1 MNGWDDS
8 IKLNWLP
15 VRLMGKA
22 QTAWKRLS
30 DEAKGDFQAAMD
42 ALRNR
47 FEPSSKRE
55 RYAAEF
61 RLRKRKKGEQWGDFA
76 DQLRCLADKAFPTHS
91 EDAKEVLT
99 LDRCLGE
106 LSNAN
111 VALAVRQQRPE
122 TLEEA
127 VSCTLE
133 MESYALMRKEEP
145 TRVSAV
151 QAEEP
156 ENGYDVCN
164 VRVQPGVVHLLDSIT
179 KRLEKLE
186 NERKTDQLPSGKG
199 TTKKEEQEKK
209 ELLCYRCRKAG
220 HFARGCALH
229 AKKETGKLTAL
240 SAEDHVQEGI
250 RKVQSSFVVTN
261 LAVNPS
267 KSYFITASVHQVPL
281 TLMIDTGAAIS
292 LLGKEQWMR
301 LGGAKFTMEQ
311 WNGGTLVG
319 VNGSPIDV
327 EGVVSMDILVG
338 SKACSRVCFCKYTK
352 CPVSIGH

>member
-1 MNGWDDS
+1 MSFVFPAIIHLVALTKVVTSGVVGRMVERQPESSGGPGTAYPTRATRPVVTPDAYTGDSSWTDWADHFEAVAKVNGWDDS

-15 VRLMGKA
+15 VRLTGKA

-76 DQLRCLADKAFPTHS
+76 DQLRCLADKAFPTLS

-99 LDRCLGE
+99 LDRYLGE
-106 LSNAN
+106 LSDAN
-111 VALAVRQQRPE
+111 IALAVRQQRPE

-133 MESYALMRKEEP
+133 VESYALMRKEEP

-164 VRVQPGVVHLLDSIT
+164 VRVQPGVVQLLDSIT

-209 ELLCYRCRKAG
+209 ELLCYRCGKAG
-220 HFARGCALH
+220 HFARGCALRR
-229 AKKETGKLTAL
+229 KKQG
-240 SAEDHVQEGI
+240 
-250 RKVQSSFVVTN
+250 N
-261 LAVNPS
+261 
-267 KSYFITASVHQVPL
+267 
-281 TLMIDTGAAIS
+281 
-292 LLGKEQWMR
+292 
-301 LGGAKFTMEQ
+301 
-311 WNGGTLVG
+311 
-319 VNGSPIDV
+319 
-327 EGVVSMDILVG
+327 
-338 SKACSRVCFCKYTK
+338 
-352 CPVSIGH
+352 

>member
-1 MNGWDDS
+1 MSFVFPVIIHFVALTKIVTSGIVGRMVERQPESSGGPETAHPTRATRSVVTPNAYTGDSSWTNWVDHFEAVAKMNGWDDS

-15 VRLMGKA
+15 VRLTGKA

-47 FEPSSKRE
+47 FESSSKRE

-61 RLRKRKKGEQWGDFA
+61 RLRKWKKGEQWGDFA
-76 DQLRCLADKAFPTHS
+76 DQLRCLADKAFPTLS

-99 LDRCLGE
+99 LDRFLGD
-106 LSNAN
+106 LSDAN
-111 VALAVRQQRPE
+111 IAIAVRQQRPE

-127 VSCTLE
+127 VSCTRE

-164 VRVQPGVVHLLDSIT
+164 VRVQPGVVQLLDSIT

-209 ELLCYRCRKAG
+209 ELLCYRCGKTG
-220 HFARGCALH
+220 HFARGCALRR
-229 AKKETGKLTAL
+229 KKQG
-240 SAEDHVQEGI
+240 
-250 RKVQSSFVVTN
+250 N
-261 LAVNPS
+261 
-267 KSYFITASVHQVPL
+267 
-281 TLMIDTGAAIS
+281 
-292 LLGKEQWMR
+292 
-301 LGGAKFTMEQ
+301 
-311 WNGGTLVG
+311 
-319 VNGSPIDV
+319 
-327 EGVVSMDILVG
+327 
-338 SKACSRVCFCKYTK
+338 
-352 CPVSIGH
+352 